1 MEKILSIFVDESGDT
16 GFAGDTSKYY
26 IVSFVFHDQSD
37 DISSQ
42 LGKVKNELP
51 FHVSPIIRKE
61 HPYEEI
67 DINERSKLLRK
78 ILVWSTILPV
88 RTKSFVYTKKDV
100 DYDYRKLL
108 MKLARDIYAFLDC
121 HRDFSSMFS
130 KLIVY
135 YDKGQQVVEKALL
148 QSFSIIGFN
157 VEFKDGVKADRYR
170 LFQLTD
176 FVCTIKLIETKMY
189 AHELTKSE
197 AIFFNDPISFKKY
210 FLKALK
216 KKELK

>member
-51 FHVSPIIRKE
+51 FHVGPIIRKE
-61 HPYEEI
+61 YPYEEI
-67 DINERSKLLRK
+67 DINERAKLLRK

-121 HRDFSSMFS
+121 HRDFFSMFS

-135 YDKGQQVVEKALL
+135 KNVICKRVMNYFDFIA
-148 QSFSIIGFN
+148 SFESN
-157 VEFKDGVKADRYR
+157 VS
-170 LFQLTD
+170 L
-176 FVCTIKLIETKMY
+176 
-189 AHELTKSE
+189 
-197 AIFFNDPISFKKY
+197 
-210 FLKALK
+210 
-216 KKELK
+216 